1 MATCNLYHDQRRSR
15 EDGLFPIKFRI
26 TYDRKSKYIDTG
38 FYVDDTD
45 FQKNRTG
52 NRLDPKL
59 KRYRDRLSELIK
71 KAEDVI
77 EGLECFTFEVFVR
90 RFKNAGDRSDLINL
104 IMEKVMLLEEEESY
118 SNARLYRQAAV
129 LLAKFN
135 LERYKSE
142 KLLLRNLTPDFLRAF
157 QKWALCTNYI
167 VDKKKTAKPRTYSVT
182 TIGMYLIRIKAIVN
196 GCVDAGELPQ
206 ARNPFGKKKYT
217 IPKSRAA
224 KRPLELSEIKL
235 LANYQTEDKR
245 EQFARDIFIF
255 SYLAN
260 GMNFY
265 DIFKL
270 KWSDIRNEEFRF
282 VRQKTFSK
290 LPDKQIRVFL
300 NEKLISIIERHGTD
314 KNQNGYIFDVVPWG
328 ASKMEEEKRIRSV
341 IATVNPQLKKI
352 ANIIGIN
359 PEISTY
365 YARHSFA
372 TIMHELGA
380 SIITLKNVIGHEDI
394 KSTQVYIGY
403 DRKERLIELQNRL
416 LED

>member
-1 MATCNLYHDQRRSR
+1 
-15 EDGLFPIKFRI
+15 
-26 TYDRKSKYIDTG
+26 
-38 FYVDDTD
+38 
-45 FQKNRTG
+45 
-52 NRLDPKL
+52 
-59 KRYRDRLSELIK
+59 
-71 KAEDVI
+71 
-77 EGLECFTFEVFVR
+77 
-90 RFKNAGDRSDLINL
+90 
-104 IMEKVMLLEEEESY
+104 MEKVMELEEEECY
-118 SNARLYRQAAV
+118 SNARLYKQAAV

-135 LERYKSE
+135 LERYKAN

-157 QKWALCTNYI
+157 QKWALSTNYI
-167 VDKKKTAKPRTYSVT
+167 VDQKKKANSRTYSVT

-196 GCVDAGELPQ
+196 GCVDSGDLHQ
-206 ARNPFGKKKYT
+206 ARNPFGRKKFT
-217 IPKSRAA
+217 IPKSRVS
-224 KRPLELSEIKL
+224 KRPLDLSEIKL
-235 LANYQTEDKR
+235 LANYETEDKR

-270 KWSDIRNEEFRF
+270 KWSDIRNDEFRF

-314 KNQNGYIFDVVPWG
+314 KNENGYIFNIVPWG
-328 ASKMEEEKRIRSV
+328 ASKMEEEKRIRST

-352 ANIIGIN
+352 ATTIGIN

-372 TIMHELGA
+372 TVMHELGA

-403 DRKERLIELQNRL
+403 DKKERLIELQNRL
-416 LED
+416 LEE